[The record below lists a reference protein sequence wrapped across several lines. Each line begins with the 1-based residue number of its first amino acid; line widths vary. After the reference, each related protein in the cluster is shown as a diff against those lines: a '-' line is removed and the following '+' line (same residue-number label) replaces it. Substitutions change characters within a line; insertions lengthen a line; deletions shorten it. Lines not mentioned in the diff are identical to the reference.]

1 MTIQEI
7 FDKLKEKF
15 GDQVI
20 DLTENVDPFIRV
32 KAEAIAEIGTFLRD
46 DEEMRFESVMC
57 LSGVDYPEHLTV
69 VYHLFSTPHRH
80 RVVLKVEVE
89 REDPHVPTVENVWH
103 VANWHERETYD
114 MYGIVFDGHSD
125 LRRILCPDDWEGFP
139 LRKDYQVQEYYRGI
153 RVEV

>member
-7 FDKLKEKF
+7 FDKLKEEF

-32 KAEAIAEIGTFLRD
+32 KAEAIADIGTFLRD
-46 DEEMRFESVMC
+46 DKEMRFESVMC

-80 RVVLKVEVE
+80 KVVLKVEVE

-125 LRRILCPDDWEGFP
+125 PRRILCPDDWEGFP